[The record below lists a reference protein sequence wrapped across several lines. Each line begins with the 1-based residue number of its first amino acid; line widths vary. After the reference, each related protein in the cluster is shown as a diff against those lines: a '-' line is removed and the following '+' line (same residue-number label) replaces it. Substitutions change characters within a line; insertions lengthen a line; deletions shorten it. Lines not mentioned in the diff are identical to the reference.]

1 MKLKILIY
9 GFFFMILAVSCNK
22 TIVEPDPL
30 FSNAPI
36 LKAGTIGNKYYIS
49 KTGNNSNSGNSTSP
63 FLTITKGLS
72 VAASGDTVF
81 VKSGT
86 YQEYVRFLNSGLAGS
101 PIVLSNFGKDIVTI
115 DAANTNVY
123 CIYAGNQSF
132 LSVKGIRC
140 KDATSYIFNF
150 ENCHD
155 IIVDECYATCTT
167 KQASVQCI
175 MIDNGYNGTTRYNNY
190 LIRNCVTMNGDR
202 GIAIWNNVSNAIVQG
217 GEHSF
222 NNVNVAVGGGYP
234 LNVTT
239 RPTYIT
245 IDGVNAHNSV
255 TSNIGTENCQ
265 YVTIKNCHSYMGGAT
280 GIQVETDS
288 PNATI
293 EDNLCEDNSRTWEYE
308 TGIWIYNSP
317 NSIVRRNWVKN
328 NQTGLRFR
336 NASNFQAY
344 NNIIE
349 SNNHKPTSSPDTHQ
363 TSGVDFNQSTGTF
376 YNNTLIGNA
385 AAGSSL
391 GSIFVYAAGTC
402 NVNIKNNIIYNDGGS
417 QDMVFEQA
425 TTSDYNLVYNAN
437 RAINITLSGAGRTWN
452 SYKTT
457 SGQEAHSLNISPL
470 FVSSTDYKL
479 QSISSAINAGANVGL
494 TTDYLKNGLVGLPD
508 IGAYESTGSNP
519 PSIVYYN
526 GQAIATATKNDCG
539 TGYTGSTVTYTVAAQ
554 KYSSAISQIDA
565 DGKATADLNAN
576 KQTFANT
583 NGTCTIIAPTAIF
596 YNVQTSAT
604 ATKNDCGTGY
614 TGSVATYSVA
624 AKKYSSTVS
633 QIDADNMATTDLN
646 VNKQAYANT
655 NGTCTAISQTGP
667 PFFNKQI
674 SATATKNDC
683 GTGYTGSTVT
693 YTIAAGK
700 YTSTQTQ
707 LRADNKALD
716 DLNLNKQAYANANGT
731 CIPIAQTGPPFY
743 NKQISVTVTKNDCG
757 VGYTGSS
764 VTYTIA
770 AGKYS
775 STQTQLRAD
784 NKALDDLNLNKQT
797 YANANGTC
805 TAIALA
811 GPPYY
816 NAQISV
822 TVTKND
828 CGSGYTGSSVTYT
841 VAAGKYTSTQ
851 TQLRANNKALDD
863 LNLNKQAYAN
873 ANGTCISIK

>member
-1 MKLKILIY
+1 MKLKNFIY
-9 GFFFMILAVSCNK
+9 SIFIIIFTVSCNK
-22 TIVEPDPL
+22 AIVEPDPSIL
-30 FSNAPI
+30 SAPT

-49 KTGNNSNSGNSTSP
+49 KTGNNNNSGNSTSP

-72 VAASGDTVF
+72 IAAPGDTIF

-86 YQEYVRFLNSGLAGS
+86 YQEYVRFHNSGLAGS
-101 PIVLSNFGKDIVTI
+101 PIVLSNYGKDIVTI

-132 LSVKGIRC
+132 ISVKGIRC
-140 KDATSYIFNF
+140 KDATSYIINF

-155 IIVDECYATCTT
+155 IVLDECYATYTT
-167 KQASVQCI
+167 KQTNKQCI
-175 MIDNGYNGTTRYNNY
+175 ILDNGYNGTTRYNNY
-190 LIRNCVTMNGDR
+190 LLKNCVTMNGDR
-202 GIAIWNNVSNAIVQG
+202 GIAIWNNVSNATVQG

-234 LNVTT
+234 LNVAT
-239 RPTYIT
+239 RPTNIT
-245 IDGVNAHNSV
+245 IDGVIAHNSV
-255 TSNIGTENCQ
+255 TSNIGTENCSN
-265 YVTIKNCHSYMGGAT
+265 VTIRNSHCYLGGAT

-288 PNATI
+288 PNALL
-293 EDNLCEDNSRTWEYE
+293 EGNLCENNSINWEYE

-317 NSIVRRNWVKN
+317 NAIVRRNHLKN

-336 NASNFQAY
+336 SAANFQAY

-363 TSGVDFNQSTGTF
+363 TSGADFNQSSGTF
-376 YNNTLIGNA
+376 YNNTLIGNT

-402 NVNIKNNIIYNDGGS
+402 NVIIKNNIIYNDGGS

-425 TTSDYNLVYNAN
+425 TNSDYNLVYNAN
-437 RAINITLSGAGRTWN
+437 RATNITLSGTGRTWS
-452 SYKTT
+452 SYKTA
-457 SGQEAHSLNISPL
+457 SGQESHSLNISPL

-479 QSISSAINAGANVGL
+479 QSTSSAINAGVNVGL
-494 TTDYLKNGLVGLPD
+494 TSDYLKNALIGLPD
-508 IGAYESTGSNP
+508 IGAYESTGSNTP
-519 PSIVYYN
+519 TTLYYN
-526 GQAIATATKNDCG
+526 VQAIASATKNDCG
-539 TGYTGSTVTYTVAAQ
+539 TGYAGKVVTYT
-554 KYSSAISQIDA
+554 I
-565 DGKATADLNAN
+565 
-576 KQTFANT
+576 
-583 NGTCTIIAPTAIF
+583 
-596 YNVQTSAT
+596 
-604 ATKNDCGTGY
+604 
-614 TGSVATYSVA
+614 A
-624 AKKYSSTVS
+624 AKKYSSTIS

-646 VNKQAYANT
+646 ANKQAYANT
-655 NGTCTAISQTGP
+655 NGTCTAIAQTGP
-667 PFFNKQI
+667 PFYNKQI
-674 SATATKNDC
+674 SATATKNNC

-731 CIPIAQTGPPFY
+731 CTATAQT
-743 NKQISVTVTKNDCG
+743 
-757 VGYTGSS
+757 
-764 VTYTIA
+764 
-770 AGKYS
+770 
-775 STQTQLRAD
+775 
-784 NKALDDLNLNKQT
+784 
-797 YANANGTC
+797 
-805 TAIALA
+805 

-828 CGSGYTGSSVTYT
+828 CGTGYTGSSVTYT